1 MSQVDTQMIHMFCLN
16 FTALK
21 NVYIVAG
28 YITHKIVFLLFKN
41 IWQNQ

>member
-1 MSQVDTQMIHMFCLN
+1 MFCLN